1 MVLEEAAIDQK
12 AGRWEEEEEEER
24 SGEVAKRLVEADGR
38 AADV

>member
-12 AGRWEEEEEEER
+12 AGRWEEER

>member
-12 AGRWEEEEEEER
+12 AGRWEEEEEER

>member
-12 AGRWEEEEEEER
+12 AGRWEEEER

>member
-12 AGRWEEEEEEER
+12 AGRWEEEEER